1 LEEVGSDQEKVGSR
15 QLPVGSPENP
25 DSWGVS
31 NKMKNK
37 SITKNE
43 ESDSK

>member
-1 LEEVGSDQEKVGSR
+1 LEEVGSAQEKVGSW
-15 QLPVGSPENP
+15 QLPVGSPDSP

-31 NKMKNK
+31 NKMKSK